1 MYTEGGIPQLF
12 DCISKMFQTSWTIIK
27 ESDIKW
33 QVEGQK
39 IHQYDNVTMIYTFT
53 EDKIIKSMIKNTL
66 FVLTW
71 T

>member
-12 DCISKMFQTSWTIIK
+12 YCISKMFQTSWTIIK

-39 IHQYDNVTMIYTFT
+39 IHKYDNVTMIYTFT
-53 EDKIIKSMIKNTL
+53 EDKIIKSMIKDTL